1 MTALINYIICAR
13 GTMDVKLPPK
23 QLYVG
28 SNPIERTSGY
38 NSIYCCLTAR
48 ATASFYGSS
57 SSPQTFCVSFISNRR
72 REQKVLCATALVIQS
87 LLLMQQ

>member
-1 MTALINYIICAR
+1 MATLINYIICAR
-13 GTMDVKLPPK
+13 DTMDVKLPPK

-48 ATASFYGSS
+48 ATASFLW
-57 SSPQTFCVSFISNRR
+57 V
-72 REQKVLCATALVIQS
+72 EQ
-87 LLLMQQ
+87 